1 VVRQGPA
8 KLRCVERIAHNDREA
23 VMHATDLFGRSHQ
36 GGHVMPSRQR
46 LFDELFPNST
56 SGSHYEQSHFLI
68 LRKHCAIKNT
78 L

>member
-1 VVRQGPA
+1 
-8 KLRCVERIAHNDREA
+8 
-23 VMHATDLFGRSHQ
+23 MHATYLFGRPHQ
-36 GGHVMPSRQR
+36 GGHVMPPRQR
-46 LFDELFPNST
+46 LFDELFPDST